1 VSFGAAGATCCGVVV
16 LEAGRAGEDGGV
28 KVERPQPKARTYDLD
43 ASVGR
48 RTLVDD
54 DNVVFVDRLRPVFAS
69 GPSRVEVAEVWQ
81 VQLPRHLF
89 VPLTGA

>member
-1 VSFGAAGATCCGVVV
+1 MVV
-16 LEAGRAGEDGGV
+16 LVVGRAGEDGGV

-54 DNVVFVDRLRPVFAS
+54 DNVVL
-69 GPSRVEVAEVWQ
+69 
-81 VQLPRHLF
+81 
-89 VPLTGA
+89 LTGSRTGVRIGSLTGGGG

>member
-1 VSFGAAGATCCGVVV
+1 VVSFGAGGGASRGWSSLVV
-16 LEAGRAGEDGGV
+16 GRAGEDGGV

-54 DNVVFVDRLRPVFAS
+54 DNVVL
-69 GPSRVEVAEVWQ
+69 
-81 VQLPRHLF
+81 
-89 VPLTGA
+89 LTGSRTGVRIGSLTGGGG

>member
-1 VSFGAAGATCCGVVV
+1 LVV
-16 LEAGRAGEDGGV
+16 LVVGRAGEDGGV

-54 DNVVFVDRLRPVFAS
+54 DNVVL
-69 GPSRVEVAEVWQ
+69 
-81 VQLPRHLF
+81 
-89 VPLTGA
+89 LTGSRTGVRIGSLTGGGG

>member
-1 VSFGAAGATCCGVVV
+1 LVV
-16 LEAGRAGEDGGV
+16 LVAGRAGEDGGV

-54 DNVVFVDRLRPVFAS
+54 DNVVL
-69 GPSRVEVAEVWQ
+69 
-81 VQLPRHLF
+81 
-89 VPLTGA
+89 LTGSRTGVRIGSLTGGGG

>member
-1 VSFGAAGATCCGVVV
+1 LVV
-16 LEAGRAGEDGGV
+16 LVVGRAGEDGGV

-54 DNVVFVDRLRPVFAS
+54 DNVVLLTGSRPVFAS
-69 GPSRVEVAEVWQ
+69 GPSRGWRWLRCGRFGCQ
-81 VQLPRHLF
+81 GISSFRRL
-89 VPLTGA
+89 GS

>member
-1 VSFGAAGATCCGVVV
+1 LVV
-16 LEAGRAGEDGGV
+16 LVAGRAGEDGGV

-54 DNVVFVDRLRPVFAS
+54 DNVVLVDRPWRPVFAS
-69 GPSRVEVAEVWQ
+69 GPSRMEV
-81 VQLPRHLF
+81 
-89 VPLTGA
+89 G